1 MKKQFQKLIT
11 QKQAEDIFKKYI
23 ALLYRLIV
31 EEKNDFDLIIGTG
44 DSGSFMAKV
53 AKLFYN
59 EIRKNPPKIVFIPL
73 QRFAVFG
80 SGDGEYFNNSVLVPD
95 LKKQLGDLKK
105 LENVLFADDEIWR
118 AWTAKESMNLVL
130 KAVPKNK
137 TANRVLYTIVAEH
150 HGFEWHYDV
159 SPVAIR
165 YYSFSKKIRGVNGS
179 VFEIVSDKTIDFF
192 RKYKNDLNKRR
203 LANVFLNGI
212 NKISKDNKPQFSD
225 NLSCELELRMKR
237 FNILKKN
244 FYLKV
249 EKLVKSGIIE
259 YKEGKIKFI
268 F

>member
-1 MKKQFQKLIT
+1 MNKKTQKLIT

-31 EEKNDFDLIIGTG
+31 EEKNNFDLIIGTG

-53 AKLFYN
+53 TKLFYD
-59 EIRKNPPKIVFIPL
+59 EIRKSPPKIVFIPL

-80 SGDGEYFNNSVLVPD
+80 SGDGEHFDNSVLIPD
-95 LKKQLGDLKK
+95 LKKQLRDLKK
-105 LENVLFADDEIWR
+105 LENVLFVDDEIWR
-118 AWTAKESMNLVL
+118 AWTAKESIDLVL

-137 TANRVLYTIVAEH
+137 ISNRVLYTIVAEH

-179 VFEIVSDKTIDFF
+179 VFEIVSDRTIEVFK
-192 RKYKNDLNKRR
+192 KYKSDLSKRH
-203 LANVFLNGI
+203 LANIFLNGI
-212 NKISKDNKPQFSD
+212 NKISKNGKPQFSD
-225 NLSCELELRMKR
+225 NLLHDLELNFKR
-237 FNILKKN
+237 FNALKKN
-244 FYLKV
+244 FYLKI
-249 EKLVKSGIIE
+249 EKLIESGILE
-259 YKEGKIKFI
+259 YKKEKIRFI